1 MSMSMRR
8 VFAVVAGVVVAAQ
21 GAVGQVDDVLE
32 QADEHYEEER
42 YERSAEI
49 LERAESRAE
58 SGGERAEVYW
68 RLSRV
73 QLGLGDDFRDEAEDE
88 DSAIEAYNRGIDY
101 GDQAI
106 EADGSNNLGY
116 YWKAS
121 NLGRWGETRGIL
133 SSLRQAKPMR
143 NLLEESIERDPRHS
157 QSYYVLG
164 LLYAKVPGGF
174 VSFGNTDYAVS
185 LARKARELHL
195 EEVESGEEEMYYP
208 VRFELASHLSDRGWS
223 RSKRER
229 EQETKRSKRSEAD
242 GVLERSFYFEGTV
255 SLPPMSDEEEA
266 RDILEDVVDELE
278 GEAQKSSRE
287 RRQLE
292 RARELLEE
300 L

>member
-1 MSMSMRR
+1 MKR
-8 VFAVVAGVVVAAQ
+8 VITVIAVCTVVAH
-21 GAVGQVDDVLE
+21 GALGQVSGLLE
-32 QADEHYEEER
+32 EADELYEEER
-42 YERSAEI
+42 YERSSEV
-49 LERAESRAE
+49 LERAESRAS
-58 SGGERAEVYW
+58 SGRERAEVYW

-73 QLGLGDDFRDEAEDE
+73 QLGIGDELRDEEED
-88 DSAIEAYNRGIDY
+88 DQSAIEAYDRGIDY

-106 EADGSNNLGY
+106 EADSSNNLGY

-157 QSYYVLG
+157 RSYYVLG

-174 VSFGNTDYAVS
+174 LSFGNTDYAVS

-195 EEVESGEEEMYYP
+195 EEVESGEEDMYYP

-223 RSKRER
+223 RGKRER
-229 EQETKRSKRSEAD
+229 EQRSKRRERSDAE
-242 GVLERSFYFEGTV
+242 GVLERSFYFEATV
-255 SLPPMSDEEEA
+255 SLPAMSDEEEA
-266 RDILEDVVDELE
+266 RHILEDVVDELE
-278 GEAQKSSRE
+278 GQANKGSRE

-292 RARELLEE
+292 RARELLED